1 VVGVAGFCRSHHTSS
16 RCKAGGLV
24 ETLSEQDRLPFAPT
38 NAAFDKLP
46 KGTVESLLEPA
57 NLKITRYI
65 NLPWWQ
71 EKLMIKQLLLPLK
84 QEKES
89 SFDNCSRR
97 NTYRIYER

>member
-1 VVGVAGFCRSHHTSS
+1 LR
-16 RCKAGGLV
+16 LY
-24 ETLSEQDRLPFAPT
+24 LEQDRLPFAPT

-71 EKLMIKQLLLPLK
+71 GKLM
-84 QEKES
+84 
-89 SFDNCSRR
+89 
-97 NTYRIYER
+97 